1 MLLEWIEKT
10 SQNLQN
16 AGYIIDVRPSIPGV
30 PALLYAHSPERFR
43 LAFAKVEDHFLFID
57 WDRAVFSRLDL
68 LLSHYQLFSAF
79 ANRGFRV
86 PHALRMQI
94 PNLALVA
101 LSETGFAQDV
111 VSFARGTYL
120 NPWYGGETGQV
131 VLVDLHQRQMIHHRS
146 PGRRTPGAYPLVH
159 AVEVLQTAC
168 QPRPGR

>member
-1 MLLEWIEKT
+1 
-10 SQNLQN
+10 
-16 AGYIIDVRPSIPGV
+16 
-30 PALLYAHSPERFR
+30 LYARSPGRFR
-43 LAFAKVEDHFLFID
+43 LGFAKVEDHFLFID
-57 WDRAVFSRLDL
+57 WARAAYSRLDL

-79 ANRGFRV
+79 ANQGFRV

-101 LSETGFAQDV
+101 ISETGFAPEA

-131 VLVDLHQRQMIHHRS
+131 VLIDLQQHQIIHHRKPTS
-146 PGRRTPGAYPLVH
+146 RTPGAFPLAH

-168 QPRPGR
+168 QMGSAR